1 MHSVN
6 GFVRKGTTMLT
17 FHHRA
22 AKHRYMCI
30 TRKGV
35 GVIVHPQ
42 TDHSSGE
49 PLKPSTESPARER
62 ATGPSLVNRETISD
76 NLLGCSTVRRTS
88 AAYEYQGGGKLSKLR
103 VNSEGPLKME
113 MLVALKWRFRIQTR
127 VRCGRR
133 AREIDIN
140 EAIRRVHLLT
150 RIPLRF
156 KNADSPAASSE
167 SSDSS
172 AIIIRDA

>member
-22 AKHRYMCI
+22 AKHRFLCI

-35 GVIVHPQ
+35 GVIAHPQ
-42 TDHSSGE
+42 TDQSSGE
-49 PLKPSTESPARER
+49 PFKPSTESPARER

-88 AAYEYQGGGKLSKLR
+88 AAYEYQGGSKLSKFESTLR
-103 VNSEGPLKME
+103 ATQDGEAGRFEMALQNSDTGK
-113 MLVALKWRFRIQTR
+113 VW
-127 VRCGRR
+127 
-133 AREIDIN
+133 
-140 EAIRRVHLLT
+140 
-150 RIPLRF
+150 
-156 KNADSPAASSE
+156 
-167 SSDSS
+167 
-172 AIIIRDA
+172 